1 MLFSIMP
8 PEFTFLVSGIILG
21 LSSGLIPG
29 PLLTLVISETL
40 KHGIREGIKISIVPL
55 LSDLPIVLVT
65 ILILTRLSD
74 IRPALGIISIL
85 GTIFLFYLAIESLSF
100 RGSDIDAEAKPQ
112 SFKKG
117 IITNLLNPSPY
128 IFWLSIGA
136 PTVVKAMDIGLL
148 SASLFIFPFYFSLV
162 GSKIMVAFVTSRS
175 RHFLKS
181 RNFIYTIRALGLA
194 LLMFAALFLKHALG
208 YFGLL

>member
-1 MLFSIMP
+1 MS
-8 PEFTFLVSGIILG
+8 EFTFFISGIIFG

-100 RGSDIDAEAKPQ
+100 KGSDIDTEAKPR
-112 SFKKG
+112 SVKKG
-117 IITNLLNPSPY
+117 LITNLLNPSPY
-128 IFWLSIGA
+128 IFWFSIGA

-148 SASLFIFPFYFSLV
+148 SASLFIFAFYFSLV
-162 GSKIMVAFVTSRS
+162 GSKIMVAFVTGRY

-181 RNFIYTIRALGLA
+181 RNFIYTIRALGLV
-194 LLMFAALFLKHALG
+194 LLIFAALFLKNALG
-208 YFGLL
+208 YFGWL

>member
-1 MLFSIMP
+1 MAA
-8 PEFTFLVSGIILG
+8 EFTFLISGIIFG

-85 GTIFLFYLAIESLSF
+85 GTIFLFFLAIESLSF
-100 RGSDIDAEAKPQ
+100 KGSDIDTEVKPQ
-112 SFKKG
+112 SVKKG
-117 IITNLLNPSPY
+117 LITNLLNPSPY
-128 IFWLSIGA
+128 IFWFSIGA

-148 SASLFIFPFYFSLV
+148 SASLFILSFYFSLV
-162 GSKIMVAFVTSRS
+162 GSKIMVAFVTGKSRN
-175 RHFLKS
+175 FLKS
-181 RNFIYTIRALGLA
+181 RNFIYTIRVLGLV
-194 LLMFAALFLKHALG
+194 LLIFAALFLKNALG
-208 YFGLL
+208 YLGWL

>member
-1 MLFSIMP
+1 MAMAA
-8 PEFTFLVSGIILG
+8 EFTFLISGVVFG

-65 ILILTRLSD
+65 ILILTRISD

-100 RGSDIDAEAKPQ
+100 RGSDIDSEVKPQ
-112 SFKKG
+112 SVKKG
-117 IITNLLNPSPY
+117 VITNLLNPNPY

-148 SASLFIFPFYFSLV
+148 SASLFIFSFYFSLV
-162 GSKIMVAFVTSRS
+162 GSKIIVAFVTGRS

-181 RNFIYTIRALGLA
+181 GNFIYTIRALGLV
-194 LLMFAALFLKHALG
+194 LLIFAALFLKNALG
-208 YFGLL
+208 YFDLLK

>member
-1 MLFSIMP
+1 MAA
-8 PEFTFLVSGIILG
+8 EFTFLISGIVFG

-55 LSDLPIVLVT
+55 LSDIPIVLVT

-112 SFKKG
+112 SVKKG
-117 IITNLLNPSPY
+117 VITNLLNPSPY

-136 PTVVKAMDIGLL
+136 PMVVKAMDIGLL
-148 SASLFIFPFYFSLV
+148 SASLFIFSFYFSLV
-162 GSKIMVAFVTSRS
+162 GSKIIVAFVTGRS

-181 RNFIYTIRALGLA
+181 SNFIYTIRALGLV
-194 LLMFAALFLKHALG
+194 LLIFAALFLKNALG
-208 YFGLL
+208 YFGWP

>member
-1 MLFSIMP
+1 M
-8 PEFTFLVSGIILG
+8 PEFTFLISGVVFG

-29 PLLTLVISETL
+29 PLLTLVITETL

-100 RGSDIDAEAKPQ
+100 RGSEIDAEAKPQ
-112 SFKKG
+112 SVKKG
-117 IITNLLNPSPY
+117 VITNLLNPNPY

-148 SASLFIFPFYFSLV
+148 SASLFIFFFYFSLV
-162 GSKIMVAFVTSRS
+162 GSKIIVAFVTGRS

-181 RNFIYTIRALGLA
+181 GNFIYTIRALGLV
-194 LLMFAALFLKHALG
+194 LLIFAALFLKNALG
-208 YFGLL
+208 YFDLLK

>member
-1 MLFSIMP
+1 M
-8 PEFTFLVSGIILG
+8 PEFTFLISGVVFG

-29 PLLTLVISETL
+29 PLLTLVITETL

-100 RGSDIDAEAKPQ
+100 RGSEIDAEAKPQ
-112 SFKKG
+112 SVKKG
-117 IITNLLNPSPY
+117 VITNLLNPNPY

-136 PTVVKAMDIGLL
+136 PTVVKSMDIGLL
-148 SASLFIFPFYFSLV
+148 SASLFIFFFYFSLV
-162 GSKIMVAFVTSRS
+162 GSKIMIAFVTGRS

-181 RNFIYTIRALGLA
+181 RNFIYTIRALGLV
-194 LLMFAALFLKHALG
+194 LLIFAALFLKNALG
-208 YFGLL
+208 YFGWL

>member
-1 MLFSIMP
+1 MASELS
-8 PEFTFLVSGIILG
+8 FLISGIIFG

-85 GTIFLFYLAIESLSF
+85 GAIFLVYLAVESLSF
-100 RGSDIDAEAKPQ
+100 KGSDIDTETKPQ
-112 SFKKG
+112 SLKKG
-117 IITNLLNPSPY
+117 LITNLLNPNPY

-136 PTVVKAMDIGLL
+136 PTTVKAMDIGLL
-148 SASLFIFPFYFSLV
+148 SASLFILSFYFSLV
-162 GSKIMVAFVTSRS
+162 GSKIMVAFVTGRS

-181 RNFIYTIRALGLA
+181 RNFIYTIRVLGLV
-194 LLMFAALFLKHALG
+194 LLIFAALFLKNGLG
-208 YFGLL
+208 YFCWI

>member
-1 MLFSIMP
+1 M
-8 PEFTFLVSGIILG
+8 PEFTFLMSGVVFG

-85 GTIFLFYLAIESLSF
+85 GTIFLFYLAFESLSF
-100 RGSDIDAEAKPQ
+100 RGSDIDAEVKPQ
-112 SFKKG
+112 SVKKG
-117 IITNLLNPSPY
+117 LITNLLNPNPY

-148 SASLFIFPFYFSLV
+148 SASLFIFSFYFSLV
-162 GSKIMVAFVTSRS
+162 GSKILVAFVTGRS

-181 RNFIYTIRALGLA
+181 GNFIYTIRALGLV
-194 LLMFAALFLKHALG
+194 LLIFAALFLKNALG
-208 YFGLL
+208 YFDLLK

>member
-1 MLFSIMP
+1 M
-8 PEFTFLVSGIILG
+8 PEFTFLISGVVFG

-29 PLLTLVISETL
+29 PLLTLVITETL

-100 RGSDIDAEAKPQ
+100 RGSEIDAEAKPQ
-112 SFKKG
+112 SVKKG
-117 IITNLLNPSPY
+117 VITNLLNPNPY

-148 SASLFIFPFYFSLV
+148 SASLFIFSFYFSLV
-162 GSKIMVAFVTSRS
+162 GSKIIVAFVTGRS

-181 RNFIYTIRALGLA
+181 GNFIYTIRALGLV
-194 LLMFAALFLKHALG
+194 LLIFAALFLKNALG
-208 YFGLL
+208 YFGWL

>member
-1 MLFSIMP
+1 MASELS
-8 PEFTFLVSGIILG
+8 FLISGIIFG

-85 GTIFLFYLAIESLSF
+85 GAIFLVYLAVESLSF
-100 RGSDIDAEAKPQ
+100 KGSDIDTETKPQ
-112 SFKKG
+112 SLKKG
-117 IITNLLNPSPY
+117 LITNLLNPNPY

-136 PTVVKAMDIGLL
+136 PTTVKAMDIGLL
-148 SASLFIFPFYFSLV
+148 SASLFILSFYFSLV
-162 GSKIMVAFVTSRS
+162 GSKIMVAFVTGRS

-181 RNFIYTIRALGLA
+181 RNFIYTIRVLGLV
-194 LLMFAALFLKHALG
+194 LLIFAALFLKNGLG
-208 YFGLL
+208 YFGWL

>member
-1 MLFSIMP
+1 MAA
-8 PEFTFLVSGIILG
+8 EFTFLMSGVVFG

-100 RGSDIDAEAKPQ
+100 RGSEIDAEAKPQ
-112 SFKKG
+112 SVKKG
-117 IITNLLNPSPY
+117 VITNLLNPNPY

-148 SASLFIFPFYFSLV
+148 SASLFIFFFYFSLV
-162 GSKIMVAFVTSRS
+162 GSKIIVAFVTGRS

-181 RNFIYTIRALGLA
+181 GNFIYTIRALGLV
-194 LLMFAALFLKHALG
+194 LLIFAALFLKNALG
-208 YFGLL
+208 YFDLLK

>member
-1 MLFSIMP
+1 MP
-8 PEFTFLVSGIILG
+8 HETPFLILGIIFG
-21 LSSGLIPG
+21 ISSGLIPG

-85 GTIFLFYLAIESLSF
+85 GSIFLVYLAIESLSF
-100 RGSDIDAEAKPQ
+100 KGSDIDTETKPQ
-112 SFKKG
+112 SLKKG
-117 IITNLLNPSPY
+117 LITNLLNPNPY

-148 SASLFIFPFYFSLV
+148 SASLFILSFYFSLV
-162 GSKIMVAFVTSRS
+162 GSKIMVAFVTGRS

-181 RNFIYTIRALGLA
+181 RNFIYTIRALGLV
-194 LLMFAALFLKHALG
+194 LLIFAALFLKNGLG
-208 YFGLL
+208 YFGWFLPS

>member
-1 MLFSIMP
+1 M
-8 PEFTFLVSGIILG
+8 PEFTFLISGVVFG

-29 PLLTLVISETL
+29 PLLTLVITETL

-100 RGSDIDAEAKPQ
+100 RGSEIDAEAKPQ
-112 SFKKG
+112 SVKKG
-117 IITNLLNPSPY
+117 VITNLLNPNPY

-148 SASLFIFPFYFSLV
+148 SASLFIFSYYFSLV
-162 GSKIMVAFVTSRS
+162 GSKIIVAFVTGRS

-181 RNFIYTIRALGLA
+181 GNFIYTIRALGLV
-194 LLMFAALFLKHALG
+194 LLIFAALFLKNALG
-208 YFGLL
+208 YFGWL

>member
-1 MLFSIMP
+1 MAMAA
-8 PEFTFLVSGIILG
+8 EFTFLISGVVFG

-112 SFKKG
+112 SVKKG
-117 IITNLLNPSPY
+117 LVTNLLNPNPY

-148 SASLFIFPFYFSLV
+148 SASLFIFSFYFSLV
-162 GSKIMVAFVTSRS
+162 GSKIIVAFVTGRS

-181 RNFIYTIRALGLA
+181 GNFIYMIRALGLV
-194 LLMFAALFLKHALG
+194 LLIFAALFLKNALG
-208 YFGLL
+208 YFGWL

>member
-1 MLFSIMP
+1 MAA
-8 PEFTFLVSGIILG
+8 EFTFLISGIIFG

-100 RGSDIDAEAKPQ
+100 KGSDIDTEVKPQ
-112 SFKKG
+112 SVKKG
-117 IITNLLNPSPY
+117 LITNLLNPSPY
-128 IFWLSIGA
+128 IFWFSIGA

-148 SASLFIFPFYFSLV
+148 SASLFILSFYFSLV
-162 GSKIMVAFVTSRS
+162 GSKIMVAFVTGKSRN
-175 RHFLKS
+175 FLKS
-181 RNFIYTIRALGLA
+181 RNFIYTIRVLGLV
-194 LLMFAALFLKHALG
+194 LLIFAALFLKNALG
-208 YFGLL
+208 YLGWL

>member
-1 MLFSIMP
+1 MASELS
-8 PEFTFLVSGIILG
+8 FLISGIIFG

-85 GTIFLFYLAIESLSF
+85 GAIFLVYLAVESLSF
-100 RGSDIDAEAKPQ
+100 KGSDIDTETKPQ
-112 SFKKG
+112 SLKKG
-117 IITNLLNPSPY
+117 LITNLLNPNPY

-136 PTVVKAMDIGLL
+136 PTTVKAMDIGLL
-148 SASLFIFPFYFSLV
+148 SASLFILSFYFSLV
-162 GSKIMVAFVTSRS
+162 GSKIMVAFVTGRS

-181 RNFIYTIRALGLA
+181 RNFIYTIRVLGLV
-194 LLMFAALFLKHALG
+194 LLIFAALFLKNGLG
-208 YFGLL
+208 YFGWF

>member
-1 MLFSIMP
+1 M
-8 PEFTFLVSGIILG
+8 PEFTFLISGVVFG

-29 PLLTLVISETL
+29 PLLTLVITETL

-100 RGSDIDAEAKPQ
+100 RGSEIDAEAKPQ
-112 SFKKG
+112 SVKKG
-117 IITNLLNPSPY
+117 LITNLLNPNPY

-148 SASLFIFPFYFSLV
+148 SASLFIFSFYFSLV
-162 GSKIMVAFVTSRS
+162 GSKIIVAFVTGRS

-181 RNFIYTIRALGLA
+181 GNFIYTIRALGLV
-194 LLMFAALFLKHALG
+194 LLIFAALFLKNALG
-208 YFGLL
+208 YFGWL

>member
-1 MLFSIMP
+1 
-8 PEFTFLVSGIILG
+8 
-21 LSSGLIPG
+21 
-29 PLLTLVISETL
+29 LLTLVITETL

-100 RGSDIDAEAKPQ
+100 RGSEIDAEAKPQ
-112 SFKKG
+112 SVKKG
-117 IITNLLNPSPY
+117 VITNLLNPNPY

-148 SASLFIFPFYFSLV
+148 SASLFIFFFYFSLV
-162 GSKIMVAFVTSRS
+162 GSKIIVAFVTGRS

-181 RNFIYTIRALGLA
+181 GNFIYTIRALGLV
-194 LLMFAALFLKHALG
+194 LLIFAALFLKNALG
-208 YFGLL
+208 YFGWL

>member
-1 MLFSIMP
+1 MP
-8 PEFTFLVSGIILG
+8 HETPFLILGIIFG
-21 LSSGLIPG
+21 ISSGLIPG

-40 KHGIREGIKISIVPL
+40 KHGIREGIKVSIVPL

-85 GTIFLFYLAIESLSF
+85 GSIFLVYLAIESLSF
-100 RGSDIDAEAKPQ
+100 KGSDIDTETKPQ
-112 SFKKG
+112 SLKKG
-117 IITNLLNPSPY
+117 LITNLLNPNPY

-148 SASLFIFPFYFSLV
+148 SASLFILSFYFSLV
-162 GSKIMVAFVTSRS
+162 GSKIMVAFVTGRS

-181 RNFIYTIRALGLA
+181 RNFIYTIRALGLV
-194 LLMFAALFLKHALG
+194 LLIFAALFLKNGLG
-208 YFGLL
+208 YFGWFLPS

>member
-1 MLFSIMP
+1 MS
-8 PEFTFLVSGIILG
+8 EFTFLVSGIIFG

-85 GTIFLFYLAIESLSF
+85 GTIFLIYLAIESLSF

-112 SFKKG
+112 SVKKG
-117 IITNLLNPSPY
+117 LITNLLNPSPY

-148 SASLFIFPFYFSLV
+148 SAFLFIFSFYFSLV
-162 GSKIMVAFVTSRS
+162 GSKIIVAFVTGRS

-181 RNFIYTIRALGLA
+181 RNFVYTIRALGLI
-194 LLMFAALFLKHALG
+194 LLIFAALFLKNALG
-208 YFGLL
+208 YFGWL

>member
-1 MLFSIMP
+1 M
-8 PEFTFLVSGIILG
+8 PEFTFLISGIVFG

-29 PLLTLVISETL
+29 PLLTLVITETL

-100 RGSDIDAEAKPQ
+100 RGSEIDAEAKPQ
-112 SFKKG
+112 SVKKG
-117 IITNLLNPSPY
+117 VITNLLNPNPY

-148 SASLFIFPFYFSLV
+148 SASLFIFFFYFSLV
-162 GSKIMVAFVTSRS
+162 GSKIIVAFVTGRS

-181 RNFIYTIRALGLA
+181 GNFIYTIRALGLV
-194 LLMFAALFLKHALG
+194 LLIFAALFLKNALG
-208 YFGLL
+208 YFGWL

>member
-1 MLFSIMP
+1 MP
-8 PEFTFLVSGIILG
+8 HETPFLILGIIFG
-21 LSSGLIPG
+21 ISSGLIPG

-40 KHGIREGIKISIVPL
+40 KHGIREGIKVSIVPL

-85 GTIFLFYLAIESLSF
+85 GSIFLVYLAIESLSF
-100 RGSDIDAEAKPQ
+100 KGSDIDTETKPQ
-112 SFKKG
+112 SLKKG
-117 IITNLLNPSPY
+117 LITNLLNPNPY

-148 SASLFIFPFYFSLV
+148 SASLFILSFYFSLV
-162 GSKIMVAFVTSRS
+162 GSEIMVAFVTGRS
-175 RHFLKS
+175 RYFLKS
-181 RNFIYTIRALGLA
+181 RNFIYTIRALGLV
-194 LLMFAALFLKHALG
+194 LLIFAALFFKNALG
-208 YFGLL
+208 YFGWL

>member
-1 MLFSIMP
+1 M
-8 PEFTFLVSGIILG
+8 PEFTFLISGVVFG

-29 PLLTLVISETL
+29 PLLTLVITETL

-100 RGSDIDAEAKPQ
+100 RGSEIDAEAKPQ
-112 SFKKG
+112 SVKKG
-117 IITNLLNPSPY
+117 VITNLLNPNPY

-136 PTVVKAMDIGLL
+136 PTVVKSMDIGLL
-148 SASLFIFPFYFSLV
+148 SASLFIFFFYFSLV
-162 GSKIMVAFVTSRS
+162 GSKIIVAFVTGRS

-181 RNFIYTIRALGLA
+181 GNFIYTIRALGLV
-194 LLMFAALFLKHALG
+194 LLIFAALFLKNALG

>member
-1 MLFSIMP
+1 M
-8 PEFTFLVSGIILG
+8 PEFTFLISGIVFG

-29 PLLTLVISETL
+29 PLLTLVITETL

-100 RGSDIDAEAKPQ
+100 RGSEIDAEAKPQ
-112 SFKKG
+112 SVKKG
-117 IITNLLNPSPY
+117 VITNLLNPNPY

-136 PTVVKAMDIGLL
+136 PTVVKSMDIGLL
-148 SASLFIFPFYFSLV
+148 SASLFIFFFYFSLV
-162 GSKIMVAFVTSRS
+162 GSKIIVAFVTGRS

-181 RNFIYTIRALGLA
+181 GNFIYTIRALGLV
-194 LLMFAALFLKHALG
+194 LLIFAALFLKNALG
-208 YFGLL
+208 YFGWL

>member
-1 MLFSIMP
+1 M
-8 PEFTFLVSGIILG
+8 PEFTFLISGIILG
-21 LSSGLIPG
+21 TSSGLIPG

-40 KHGIREGIKISIVPL
+40 KHDIREGIKIAIVPL

-100 RGSDIDAEAKPQ
+100 KGSDIDTETKPQ
-112 SFKKG
+112 SIKKG
-117 IITNLLNPSPY
+117 LITNLFNPNPY
-128 IFWLSIGA
+128 IFWFSIGA
-136 PTVVKAMDIGLL
+136 PMVVKAMEIGLL
-148 SASLFIFPFYFSLV
+148 SAFLFILSFYFSLV
-162 GSKIMVAFVTSRS
+162 GSKIMVAFVTARS

-181 RNFIYTIRALGLA
+181 RNFIYTIRALGLV
-194 LLMFAALFLKHALG
+194 LLIFAALFLKNALG

>member
-1 MLFSIMP
+1 M
-8 PEFTFLVSGIILG
+8 PEFTFLISGVVFG

-29 PLLTLVISETL
+29 PLLTLVITETL

-100 RGSDIDAEAKPQ
+100 RGSEIDAEAKPQ
-112 SFKKG
+112 SVKKG
-117 IITNLLNPSPY
+117 VITNLLNPNPY

-148 SASLFIFPFYFSLV
+148 SASLFIFFFYFSLV
-162 GSKIMVAFVTSRS
+162 GSKIIVAFVTGRS

-181 RNFIYTIRALGLA
+181 GNFIYTIRALGLV
-194 LLMFAALFLKHALG
+194 LLIFAALFLKNALG
-208 YFGLL
+208 YFGWL

>member
-1 MLFSIMP
+1 M
-8 PEFTFLVSGIILG
+8 PEFTFLISGVVFG

-40 KHGIREGIKISIVPL
+40 KHGIREGIKISIVTL

-65 ILILTRLSD
+65 ILILPRLSD

-85 GTIFLFYLAIESLSF
+85 GTIFLFYLAFESLSF
-100 RGSDIDAEAKPQ
+100 RGSDIDSEAKPQ
-112 SFKKG
+112 SVKKG
-117 IITNLLNPSPY
+117 LITNLLNPNPY

-148 SASLFIFPFYFSLV
+148 SASLFIFSFYFSLV
-162 GSKIMVAFVTSRS
+162 GSKILVAFVTGRS

-181 RNFIYTIRALGLA
+181 GNFIYTIRALGLV
-194 LLMFAALFLKHALG
+194 LLIFAALFLKNALG
-208 YFGLL
+208 YFDLLK

>member
-1 MLFSIMP
+1 MAA
-8 PEFTFLVSGIILG
+8 EFTFLMSGVVFG

-29 PLLTLVISETL
+29 PLLTLVITETL

-100 RGSDIDAEAKPQ
+100 RGSEIDAEAKPQ
-112 SFKKG
+112 SVKKG
-117 IITNLLNPSPY
+117 VITNLLNPNPY

-148 SASLFIFPFYFSLV
+148 SASLFIFFFYFSLV
-162 GSKIMVAFVTSRS
+162 GSKIIVAFVTGRS

-181 RNFIYTIRALGLA
+181 GNFIYTIRALGLV
-194 LLMFAALFLKHALG
+194 LLIFAALFLKNALG
-208 YFGLL
+208 YFGWL

>member
-1 MLFSIMP
+1 MAA
-8 PEFTFLVSGIILG
+8 EFTFLISGIIFG

-85 GTIFLFYLAIESLSF
+85 GTIFLFYLAIENLSF
-100 RGSDIDAEAKPQ
+100 KGSDIDTEVKPQ
-112 SFKKG
+112 SVKKG
-117 IITNLLNPSPY
+117 LITNLLNPSPY
-128 IFWLSIGA
+128 IFWFSIGA

-148 SASLFIFPFYFSLV
+148 SASLFILSFYFSLV
-162 GSKIMVAFVTSRS
+162 GSKIMVAFVTGKSRN
-175 RHFLKS
+175 FLKS
-181 RNFIYTIRALGLA
+181 RNFIYTIRVLGLV
-194 LLMFAALFLKHALG
+194 LLIFAALFLKNALG
-208 YFGLL
+208 YLGWL

>member
-1 MLFSIMP
+1 MASELS
-8 PEFTFLVSGIILG
+8 FLISGIIFG

-85 GTIFLFYLAIESLSF
+85 GAIFLVYLAVESLSF
-100 RGSDIDAEAKPQ
+100 KGSDIDAETKPQ
-112 SFKKG
+112 SLKKG
-117 IITNLLNPSPY
+117 LITNLLNPNPY

-136 PTVVKAMDIGLL
+136 PTTVKAMDIGLL
-148 SASLFIFPFYFSLV
+148 SASLFILSFYFSLV
-162 GSKIMVAFVTSRS
+162 GSKIMVAFVTGRS

-181 RNFIYTIRALGLA
+181 RNFIYTIRVLGLV
-194 LLMFAALFLKHALG
+194 LLIFAALFLKNGLG
-208 YFGLL
+208 YFCWI

>member
-1 MLFSIMP
+1 M
-8 PEFTFLVSGIILG
+8 PEFTFLISGVVFG

-29 PLLTLVISETL
+29 PLLTLVITETL

-100 RGSDIDAEAKPQ
+100 RGSEIDAEAKPQ
-112 SFKKG
+112 SVKKG
-117 IITNLLNPSPY
+117 VITNLLNPNPY

-148 SASLFIFPFYFSLV
+148 SASLFIFFFYFSLV
-162 GSKIMVAFVTSRS
+162 GSKIIVAFVTGRS

-181 RNFIYTIRALGLA
+181 GNFIYTIRALGLV
-194 LLMFAALFLKHALG
+194 LLIFAALFLKNALG